1 MPQPASSPTLNARP
15 NSYQSHFVTASVPP
29 MLINGHKMHGRQQPP
44 HSVESAVI
52 YRIEA
57 LGEQLS
63 ELREVS
69 EKWVTVGWGLDRGNH
84 SQLEGFKD
92 RFL

>member
-15 NSYQSHFVTASVPP
+15 NSYESHFVTASVPP

-44 HSVESAVI
+44 HSVESA
-52 YRIEA
+52 
-57 LGEQLS
+57 LS
-63 ELREVS
+63 CELREVS